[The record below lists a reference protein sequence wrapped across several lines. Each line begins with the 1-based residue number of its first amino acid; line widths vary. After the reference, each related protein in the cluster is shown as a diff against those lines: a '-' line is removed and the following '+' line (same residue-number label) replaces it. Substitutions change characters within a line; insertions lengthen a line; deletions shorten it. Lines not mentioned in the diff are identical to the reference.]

1 MNLVRG
7 GGGNMIGKGEGRL
20 VLVILQHLS
29 INNCKDSSKGEKK
42 AKLNNTAFSK

>member
-1 MNLVRG
+1 MGVMNLVR

-29 INNCKDSSKGEKK
+29 INNCKDSSKGEN
-42 AKLNNTAFSK
+42 LRN